1 MFQPNGG
8 NAGSNVTFTLCDSR
22 GIEKATTL
30 VLANDGRL
38 RQGKPSADA
47 AQACVY
53 GG

>member
-1 MFQPNGG
+1 MAVFLY
-8 NAGSNVTFTLCDSR
+8 LCDRR
-22 GIEKATTL
+22 GIDRATTL

-38 RQGKPSADA
+38 RQGKPTAAA

>member
-1 MFQPNGG
+1 MSQPNGG
-8 NAGSNVTFTLCDSR
+8 NAGLNVTFTLCDSR

-30 VLANDGRL
+30 VLANDDRL
-38 RQGKPSADA
+38 RQGTPTAAA